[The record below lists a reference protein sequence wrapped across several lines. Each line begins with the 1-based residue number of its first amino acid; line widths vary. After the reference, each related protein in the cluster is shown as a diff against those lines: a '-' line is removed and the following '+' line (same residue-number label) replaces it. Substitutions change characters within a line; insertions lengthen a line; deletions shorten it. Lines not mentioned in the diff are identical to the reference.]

1 MTAGTAMV
9 DLEPATDE
17 PPPARVPRRPFA
29 TVRPWLFLAVTAAGV
44 ALAGVPAYNPIS
56 PRFEYGL
63 RAAVVG
69 LVVAGAVAWWWSA
82 RRGWTWGADLVPA
95 LLGGIGGLT
104 LVGSLNGTPYAPGG
118 LAGDQTFRTE
128 AITRFA
134 DSWHNADFTFQG
146 LPSFYAPAYF
156 WVLGRSADLAGIEA
170 WRMTKYGTVL
180 AALLVPVVSYL
191 LWRRLVPVHTAALVA
206 VVPLVVENA
215 YEPYAWLVIVAIVP
229 WWLEAVH
236 GLRRPGRPPGH
247 PLLLGLVG
255 AALFLTYYY
264 FFFIAAIA
272 LVIQLVV
279 ERTLGELRWRQVRR
293 LRSRPAVRSDPGQ
306 GGRQARRAAVV
317 LAIAAAGSAVYW
329 LPLLVSILRAERAES
344 LANRWFSSSH
354 PRLPLPMLEPTVTG
368 VVALLGLGF
377 LVWTVRRE
385 PLSRGLL
392 GLLAAAYCWY
402 LVGAPAALAGIPLLS
417 FRGKPLIPLILLIA
431 GVLALVRLAGWAVA
445 RSRGVSAADVRRVA
459 WVAGTLLVVYAG
471 QQFVTDV
478 RESPLTESAHATAWP
493 DGRPPAHLPAA
504 EAPDPPP
511 AAVRDAI
518 TGRYAGGGHP
528 VVLSDRA
535 DILALYPFYGFLQ
548 WNAHYAHPASEFHAR
563 VEFLTG
569 LAALTDPV
577 EFAARSG
584 DNRFDRIDVFV
595 LRDEGD
601 ELVVRFADDAF
612 PGGTRTAEVRFPRT
626 LFAGFPLTP
635 LGDHVLAVRRE

>member
-1 MTAGTAMV
+1 MTGTTMV
-9 DLEPATDE
+9 DLERVTDQ
-17 PPPARVPRRPFA
+17 PPPARATGRLLA
-29 TVRPWLFLAVTAAGV
+29 TVRPWLFLAATAAVV
-44 ALAGVPAYNPIS
+44 ALVGVPAYNPTS

-69 LVVAGAVAWWWSA
+69 LVVAGAVAWWWST
-82 RRGWTWGADLVPA
+82 RRGWTWGTDVVPA

-118 LAGDQTFRTE
+118 LAGDQSFRTA

-156 WVLGRSADLAGIEA
+156 WVLGRTADLAGVEA

-191 LWRRLVPVHTAALVA
+191 LWRRLVPVHTAALMA
-206 VVPLVVENA
+206 VVPLVVENV

-247 PLLLGLVG
+247 PLFLGLVG

-272 LVIQLVV
+272 LVIYLVV
-279 ERTLGELRWRQVRR
+279 ERMLGQLRWRQVRR
-293 LRSRPAVRSDPGQ
+293 AG
-306 GGRQARRAAVV
+306 VV

-329 LPLLVSILRAERAES
+329 LPLLVSILRAEHAES

-354 PRLPLPMLEPTVTG
+354 PRLPMPMLEPTVTG
-368 VVALLGLGF
+368 ALALLGLGF

-392 GLLAAAYCWY
+392 GFLAAAYCWY
-402 LVGAPAALAGIPLLS
+402 LVGAPAALADTPLLS

-431 GVLALVRLAGWAVA
+431 GVLALVRLAGWATA
-445 RSRGVSAADVRRVA
+445 RFQGASAADVRRVV
-459 WVAGTLLVVYAG
+459 WVAGTLLVVYVG

-478 RESPLTESAHATAWP
+478 RDSPLTEAAHATAWP
-493 DGRPPAHLPAA
+493 DGRPPAHLAAA

-511 AAVRDAI
+511 AVVRDAI
-518 TGRYAGGGHP
+518 TERYAGDGHP

-535 DILALYPFYGFLQ
+535 DILSLYPFYGFLQ

-569 LAALTDPV
+569 LATLTDPA

-584 DNRFDRIDVFV
+584 DNRFDRIDAFV

-601 ELVVRFADDAF
+601 QLVVRFADDAF
-612 PGGTRTAEVRFPRT
+612 PGGTRTAEVRFPRA
-626 LFAGFPLTP
+626 LFAGFQLTP
-635 LGDHVLAVRRE
+635 LGDHLLAVRRE